1 MGEPATKTPMSLAEF
16 LIWEQAQP
24 LKHEFVDGETFA
36 MTGARQAHLMTA
48 GNIFSL
54 LKAHLRGGPCRAW
67 ISDMQLAMD
76 VDDAAHY
83 PDVSVSCDPR
93 DLAAERTIHHPRVLV
108 EVLSESTAA
117 FDRGAKFAS
126 YGQIPELT
134 ECVLIDPDRRAV
146 EIFRRTD
153 SGDWLL
159 ATRDGE
165 RGLILPS
172 IDFEAPLDA
181 VFEDLDELAN
191 AKPG

>member
-1 MGEPATKTPMSLAEF
+1 MGEPATKTSMSLAEF
-16 LIWEQAQP
+16 LVWEQAQP
-24 LKHEFVDGETFA
+24 LKHEFVGGEAFA
-36 MTGARQAHLMTA
+36 MTGARQAHVITA
-48 GNIFSL
+48 LNVATL
-54 LKAHLRGGPCRAW
+54 LKSHLRGRPCRAW
-67 ISDMQLAMD
+67 ISDMQLAVD
-76 VDDAAHY
+76 ADDAAYY

-93 DLAAERTIHHPRVLV
+93 DLSAERTIHHPRVLI

-126 YGQIPELT
+126 YRQIPELA
-134 ECVLIDPDRRAV
+134 EYVLIDPDRRTV

-191 AKPG
+191 AKPA